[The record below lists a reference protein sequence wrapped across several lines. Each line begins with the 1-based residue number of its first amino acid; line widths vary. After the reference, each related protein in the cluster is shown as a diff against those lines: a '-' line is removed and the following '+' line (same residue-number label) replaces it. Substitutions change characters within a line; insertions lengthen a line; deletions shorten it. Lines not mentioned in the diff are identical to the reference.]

1 MDWTRHGIVSQMHH
15 PQKVSAMFGLIR
27 TVILI
32 LVAFV
37 AGLLFERSQAADA
50 CAGQGGTM
58 RDGVC
63 WNE

>member
-1 MDWTRHGIVSQMHH
+1 
-15 PQKVSAMFGLIR
+15 MFGLIR
-27 TVILI
+27 TPLLI

-37 AGLLFERSQAADA
+37 AGMLFERSQAANM
-50 CAGQGGTM
+50 CVTQGGVM

>member
-1 MDWTRHGIVSQMHH
+1 
-15 PQKVSAMFGLIR
+15 MFGLIR
-27 TVILI
+27 TAILL

-37 AGLLFERSQAADA
+37 AGLLFERSQATDA
-50 CAGQGGTM
+50 CAGKDGVM

>member
-1 MDWTRHGIVSQMHH
+1 
-15 PQKVSAMFGLIR
+15 MFGLIR
-27 TVILI
+27 TAILI

-37 AGLLFERSQAADA
+37 AGLLFERSQASDA
-50 CAGQGGTM
+50 CVGKGGVF